1 MTTQVAVMNAYGLA
15 MASDRHVFRCGEE
28 RSTGLQRKLV
38 RLRGP
43 VPAAMMASGPFAV
56 FNVPIARL
64 ALRLERCL
72 AAAPAE
78 IGPDGLAETLLR
90 ALEQPLEVQDDGG
103 ADPDGELLACTA
115 ELVVGTALDRSGEPL
130 AGLRTVLA
138 EMEQAPR
145 CRGGE
150 RFEADTLEAWSAR
163 AEALPGLVRKPEVAE
178 ALREAPDLCGRA
190 VLGALTRDWRPV
202 SDLYL
207 TIGLCCP
214 RTGVPALIALKLW
227 KGIGRRLHFASRL
240 EREWDSAWRSGR
252 TVLVA
257 QGSGRPVVEALVD
270 GVSDEHWTRLG
281 EAARGEVRP
290 GMNERWDRAH
300 DRISVSSP
308 RELGAIAT
316 GLVRGAEVVGYL
328 TRNAEGTV
336 AEVDGLIITP
346 AGVEEQGLAA
356 GAALAAA

>member
-1 MTTQVAVMNAYGLA
+1 MNAYGLA
-15 MASDRHVFRCGEE
+15 MASDRHVFRCGED
-28 RSTGLQRKLV
+28 RSTGLQRKLM

-56 FNVPIARL
+56 FNVPISRL

-78 IGPDGLAETLLR
+78 LGPDGLAEALLR
-90 ALEQPLEVQDDGG
+90 ALEQPLEMQDDGSS
-103 ADPDGELLACTA
+103 DPDAELLATTA
-115 ELVVGTALDRSGEPL
+115 ELVVDTALDRSGEPL
-130 AGLRTVLA
+130 TGLQTVLA

-150 RFEADTLEAWSAR
+150 RVEAATLAAWSAR

-178 ALREAPDLCGRA
+178 ALREAPELCGRA
-190 VLGALTRDWRPV
+190 VLGALTRDWRQV

-214 RTGVPALIALKLW
+214 HTGVPALIALKLW

-240 EREWDSAWRSGR
+240 EREWDTAWRSGR
-252 TVLVA
+252 TVLIA
-257 QGSGRPVVEALVD
+257 QGSGRPLVEAMVD
-270 GVSDEHWTRLG
+270 GVGDDHWAQLG
-281 EAARGEVRP
+281 ETARGEVRP
-290 GMNERWDRAH
+290 GMNARWDRAH
-300 DRISVSSP
+300 DRISVSGP

-316 GLVRGAEVVGYL
+316 GLVRGAEVAGYL

-336 AEVDGLIITP
+336 ADVDGLVITP
-346 AGVEEQGLAA
+346 AGVQEQGLTA
-356 GAALAAA
+356 GPLLAAA